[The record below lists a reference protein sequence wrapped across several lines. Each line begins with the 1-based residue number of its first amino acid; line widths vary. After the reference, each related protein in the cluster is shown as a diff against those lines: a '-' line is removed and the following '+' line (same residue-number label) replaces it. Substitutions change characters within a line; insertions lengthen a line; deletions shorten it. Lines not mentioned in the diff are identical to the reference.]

1 MDRDQPGKPPGLVAS
16 LHPPTPAGSSV
27 LDPAVVKSQ
36 CIAFRG
42 GVRCVGPLDGRGQRS
57 LEACSSEV
65 REGVAVRSPI
75 A

>member
-27 LDPAVVKSQ
+27 LDPAVVKSLGA
-36 CIAFRG
+36 AFRG
-42 GVRCVGPLDGRGQRS
+42 GVRFVGRPHRRGQRS
-57 LEACSSEV
+57 VEACSSEV
-65 REGVAVRSPI
+65 RDGGAVRSPI